1 MEPETVEGISAE
13 IETLKANVAM
23 YRRLAAQRRAA
34 DYLPIADKLMEAA
47 AKAEAKVLVKAA
59 ELERM
64 LAEPRT
70 QSGRPSQ
77 QRAGLSHASMSTML
91 PGA

>member
-1 MEPETVEGISAE
+1 MQPMSVEGIRAE
-13 IETLKANVAM
+13 IDTLKANVAM
-23 YRRLAAQRRAA
+23 YRRLAAERRAA

-47 AKAEAKVLVKAA
+47 AKAEAKVVVKAA

-70 QSGRPSQ
+70 
-77 QRAGLSHASMSTML
+77 
-91 PGA
+91 

>member
-1 MEPETVEGISAE
+1 MEPKTVEGISAE

-70 QSGRPSQ
+70 GRPGHQ
-77 QRAGLSHASMSTML
+77 CGGLSHASMSTML